1 MVNSSLN
8 LLLQITNTVDK
19 PKKNQP
25 SLDITPEIVKEHGL
39 TVDEFRRILD
49 LIGRTPNIT
58 ELGIFSVMWSEHC
71 SYKSSRPYL
80 RKLPVE
86 SPRVLQGPG
95 ENAGVIDIG
104 SGLAVA
110 FKIESHNHP
119 SFIEPHQGAATG
131 VGGIMR
137 DIFTMGARPI
147 ALMNSLRFGE
157 LEDPRTRFLLNGVV
171 DGISSYGNCT
181 GVPTVGGE
189 IYFDACY
196 NGNILVNAFC
206 LGLVKTDKIFLA
218 GAGGVGNQILYVGS
232 KTGRDG
238 IHGASLLASS
248 EFDETTEDKRPTVQ
262 VGDPFTEKLLI
273 EACLELFQCDW
284 VVGVQDM
291 GAAGLTSSSFEM
303 AHRAGNGVFMDLSK
317 VPLRE
322 EGMVPYEILLSE
334 SQERMLFVVKPGHE
348 KEALAILDK
357 WGLDAAI
364 IGEVVEEPNV
374 RIQFEEHEVVNLP
387 ISPVVDGALDLKRP
401 AKRPEYIDKVVYTN
415 LNDFLD
421 FSRGDTAL
429 KKLLSCPNIAS
440 KEWVYEQY
448 DHMVG
453 LNTLIVPG
461 SDAAVL
467 RIKDTNKAVAIS
479 VDCNSRYCYLDPY
492 EGAAIAVSEACRNVV
507 CSGAKP
513 IGLTNCLN
521 FGNPEKPEI
530 MWQFQQAVKGMGDAC
545 KFFDIPVVSGNV
557 SLYNETKGDAIYPT
571 PTVAVVGLIEN
582 QEKVMTQGFKKS
594 GDQIALIGF
603 TREELGGTE
612 YLKVM
617 FDCSEGKHHVLDR
630 KNEKKVQ
637 SFCRELIQKDL
648 ISSAHDCSEGGLAV
662 AVAESCFSP
671 GCETL
676 GASLMIESTLR
687 NDSLLFGETQSRI
700 IVSFS
705 KEQINA
711 IKDLAKDFSVDFSLI
726 GIVGGSHLTIT
737 INGKEVV
744 KQEIELLKKIWKN
757 SLGNYARQTT

>member
-1 MVNSSLN
+1 M
-8 LLLQITNTVDK
+8 T
-19 PKKNQP
+19 
-25 SLDITPEIVKEHGL
+25 DITPEVVAQHGL
-39 TVDEFRRILD
+39 SKDEYQQVLD
-49 LIGRTPNIT
+49 IMGREPNIT

-104 SGLAVA
+104 DGLAVA

-119 SFIEPHQGAATG
+119 SFIEPRQGAATG

-137 DIFTMGARPI
+137 DVFTMGARPI

-157 LEDPRTRFLLNGVV
+157 LEEPRTRFLLNGVV

-196 NGNILVNAFC
+196 NGNNLVNAFC
-206 LGLVKTDKIFLA
+206 LGLVKTDRIFLA

-248 EFDETTEDKRPTVQ
+248 EFDENTEDKRPTVQ

-273 EACLELFQCDW
+273 EACLELFECDW

-303 AHRAGNGVFMDLSK
+303 AHRAETGVFMDLSK

-322 EGMVPYEILLSE
+322 EGMTPYEILLSE
-334 SQERMLFVVKPGHE
+334 SQERMLFVIKPGYE

-374 RIQFEEHEVVNLP
+374 RIQFEGKEVVNLP
-387 ISPVVDGALDLKRP
+387 IIPVVDGALDLKRP
-401 AKRPEYIDKVVYTN
+401 TKRPEYLDEVVHISLTE
-415 LNDFLD
+415 FPD

-429 KKLLSCPNIAS
+429 KKLLACLNIAS

-448 DHMVG
+448 DHMVR
-453 LNTLIVPG
+453 LNTLVLPG
-461 SDAAVL
+461 SDAAVM
-467 RIKDTNKAVAIS
+467 RIKDTNKAIAMS

-492 EGAAIAVSEACRNVV
+492 EGAAIAVAEACRNVV
-507 CSGAKP
+507 CSGAEP

-530 MWQFQQAVKGMGDAC
+530 MWQFQQAVEGMGDAC
-545 KFFDIPVVSGNV
+545 RFFDIPVVSGNV

-571 PTVAVVGLIEN
+571 PTVAVVGLIED
-582 QEKVMTQGFKKS
+582 QKKIMTQGFKKS

-603 TREELGGTE
+603 TMEELGGTE

-617 FDCSEGKHHVLDR
+617 FDRSAGKPPVLDR
-630 KNEKKVQ
+630 KHEKRVQ
-637 SFCRELIQKDL
+637 DFCRELIQRGF
-648 ISSAHDCSEGGLAV
+648 ISSAHDCSEGGLAI

-671 GCETL
+671 GCQTL
-676 GASLMIESTLR
+676 GATLTLESTLR
-687 NDSLLFGETQSRI
+687 NDTLLFGETQSRI
-700 IVSFS
+700 VISFP
-705 KEQINA
+705 EERINE
-711 IKDLAKDFSVDFSLI
+711 IKDLAMAFPVDFSLI
-726 GIVGGSHLTIT
+726 GKVGGSHFTIMV
-737 INGKEVV
+737 NGNEII
-744 KQEIELLKKIWKN
+744 KQEIDVLKKIWKT
-757 SLGNYARQTT
+757 SLGNYAGQTT

>member
-1 MVNSSLN
+1 MANSFFNPLF
-8 LLLQITNTVDK
+8 QIPNAVDK
-19 PKKNQP
+19 SKKIRP
-25 SLDITPEIVKEHGL
+25 GSEITPEIVKAHGL

-49 LIGRTPNIT
+49 LIGRTPNMT

-71 SYKSSRPYL
+71 SYKSSKPYL

-86 SPRVLQGPG
+86 GPRVIQGPG

-104 SGLAVA
+104 DAQAIV

-119 SFIEPHQGAATG
+119 SFIEPRQGAATG

-147 ALMNSLRFGE
+147 ALLNSLRFGD
-157 LEDPRTRFLLNGVV
+157 LEEPRTRFLLNGVV
-171 DGISSYGNCT
+171 DGIASYGNCT

-189 IYFDACY
+189 IYFDSCY

-206 LGLVKTDKIFLA
+206 LGLVKTDRIFLA

-273 EACLELFQCDW
+273 EACLELFKFDW

-303 AHRAGNGVFMDLSK
+303 AHRAETGVFMDLSK
-317 VPLRE
+317 IPLRE
-322 EGMVPYEILLSE
+322 EGMTPYEILLSE
-334 SQERMLFVVKPGHE
+334 SQERMLFVIEPGHE
-348 KEALAILDK
+348 KEAFAVLEK

-364 IGEVVEEPNV
+364 IGEVIKDSCV
-374 RIQFEEHEVVNLP
+374 RIEFEEKEVVNLP
-387 ISPVVDGALDLKRP
+387 IFPVVDGALDLIRPSKRP
-401 AKRPEYIDKVVYTN
+401 AYLDEVEQVN
-415 LNDFLD
+415 LADLPDISN
-421 FSRGDTAL
+421 GNTAI
-429 KKLLSCPNIAS
+429 KKLLASLNIAS
-440 KEWVYEQY
+440 KEWVFEQY
-448 DHMVG
+448 DHMVR
-453 LNTLIVPG
+453 LNTLVMPG

-467 RIKDTNKAVAIS
+467 RIKDTQKAVAIS
-479 VDCNSRYCYLDPY
+479 VDCNSRYCYLNPY
-492 EGAAIAVSEACRNVV
+492 EGAAIAVAEACRNVV

-530 MWQFQQAVKGMGDAC
+530 MWQLQQAVEGMGDAC
-545 KFFDIPVVSGNV
+545 RFFDIPVVSGNV
-557 SLYNETKGDAIYPT
+557 SLYNETKGNAIYPT
-571 PTVAVVGLIEN
+571 PTVAVVGLIED
-582 QEKVMTQGFKKS
+582 QQKVMTQGFKKA

-603 TREELGGTE
+603 SMEELGGTE

-617 FDCSEGKHHVLDR
+617 FDRSEGEPPILDR
-630 KNEKKVQ
+630 KNEKQVQ
-637 SFCRELIQKDL
+637 DFCLDLIQKGL

-662 AVAESCFSP
+662 AVAESCFSY
-671 GCETL
+671 GGHTL
-676 GASLMIESTLR
+676 GATLTLESTLR

-700 IVSFS
+700 IISFPEERT
-705 KEQINA
+705 KEIEKLAAACPIN
-711 IKDLAKDFSVDFSLI
+711 FSLI
-726 GIVGGSHLTIT
+726 GNVGGSDYTILV
-737 INGKEVV
+737 NGQEVI
-744 KQEIELLKKIWKN
+744 KQKIKVLKDIWKN
-757 SLGNYARQTT
+757 SLGNYAG

>member
-1 MVNSSLN
+1 M
-8 LLLQITNTVDK
+8 DK
-19 PKKNQP
+19 PKKNRP
-25 SLDITPEIVKEHGL
+25 GPEITPEIVREHGL
-39 TVDEFRRILD
+39 TVEEFRRILD
-49 LIGRTPNIT
+49 LIDRPPNLT

-86 SPRVLQGPG
+86 GPNVLQGPG

-104 SGLAVA
+104 DGLAVV

-147 ALMNSLRFGE
+147 ALMNSLRFGD
-157 LEDPRTRFLLNGVV
+157 LEEPRTRFLLNGVV
-171 DGISSYGNCT
+171 DGIASYGNCT

-189 IYFDACY
+189 IYFDSCY

-206 LGLVKTDKIFLA
+206 LGLVKTDRIFLA

-273 EACLELFQCDW
+273 EACLELFACDW

-303 AHRAGNGVFMDLSK
+303 AHRAETGVFMDLSK

-322 EGMVPYEILLSE
+322 EGMIPYEILLSE
-334 SQERMLFVVKPGHE
+334 SQERMLFVIKPGHE
-348 KEALAILDK
+348 KEAFAILDK
-357 WGLDAAI
+357 WGLDGAI
-364 IGEVVEEPNV
+364 IGEVIEEPCV
-374 RIQFEEHEVVNLP
+374 RIQFDGKEVVNLP
-387 ISPVVDGALDLKRP
+387 VFPVVDGALDLKRET
-401 AKRPEYIDKVVYTN
+401 KRPEYLDQVVQVDLTE
-415 LNDFLD
+415 LPD

-429 KKLLSCPNIAS
+429 KKLLACPNIAS
-440 KEWVYEQY
+440 KEWAFEQY
-448 DHMVG
+448 DHMVR
-453 LNTLIVPG
+453 LNTLVLPG

-467 RIKDTNKAVAIS
+467 RVKDTQKAVAIS

-492 EGAAIAVSEACRNVV
+492 EGAAIAVAEACRNVV

-530 MWQFQQAVKGMGDAC
+530 MWQFQQAVEGMGDAC
-545 KFFDIPVVSGNV
+545 RFFDIPVVSGNV

-571 PTVAVVGLIEN
+571 PTVAVVGLVEDQKQI
-582 QEKVMTQGFKKS
+582 MTQGFKKS

-603 TREELGGTE
+603 TMEELGGTE
-612 YLKVM
+612 YLKTM
-617 FDCSEGKHHVLDR
+617 FDRSEGKPPVLDR
-630 KNEKKVQ
+630 KHEKQVQ
-637 SFCRELIQKDL
+637 GFCLELIQKGF
-648 ISSAHDCSEGGLAV
+648 ISSAHDCSEGGLAI
-662 AVAESCFSP
+662 AVAESCFSY
-671 GCETL
+671 GGQTL
-676 GASLMIESTLR
+676 GATLTLESTLR
-687 NDSLLFGETQSRI
+687 NDTLLFGETLSRI
-700 IVSFS
+700 IISFP
-705 KEQINA
+705 EERINE
-711 IKDLAKDFSVDFSLI
+711 IEDLAMAFPVDFSLI
-726 GIVGGSHLTIT
+726 GKVGGSHFTVT
-737 INGKEVV
+737 VNGKEVI
-744 KQEIELLKKIWKN
+744 KQEVNILKNIWKT
-757 SLGNYARQTT
+757 SLGNYAGQVT

>member
-1 MVNSSLN
+1 
-8 LLLQITNTVDK
+8 VDK
-19 PKKNQP
+19 PKKNRP
-25 SLDITPEIVKEHGL
+25 GPEITPEIVREHGL
-39 TVDEFRRILD
+39 TVEEFRRILD
-49 LIGRTPNIT
+49 LIDRPPNLT

-86 SPRVLQGPG
+86 GPNVLQGPG

-104 SGLAVA
+104 DGLAVV

-147 ALMNSLRFGE
+147 ALMNSLRFGD
-157 LEDPRTRFLLNGVV
+157 LEEPRTRFLLNGVV
-171 DGISSYGNCT
+171 DGIASYGNCT

-189 IYFDACY
+189 IYFDSCY

-206 LGLVKTDKIFLA
+206 LGLVKTDRIFLA

-273 EACLELFQCDW
+273 EACLELFACDW

-303 AHRAGNGVFMDLSK
+303 AHRAETGVFMDLSK

-322 EGMVPYEILLSE
+322 EGMIPYEILLSE
-334 SQERMLFVVKPGHE
+334 SQERMLFVIKPGHE
-348 KEALAILDK
+348 NEAFAILDK
-357 WGLDAAI
+357 WGLDGAI
-364 IGEVVEEPNV
+364 IGEVIEEPCV
-374 RIQFEEHEVVNLP
+374 RIQFDGKEVVNLP
-387 ISPVVDGALDLKRP
+387 VFPVVDGALDLKRET
-401 AKRPEYIDKVVYTN
+401 KRPEYLDQVVQVDLTE
-415 LNDFLD
+415 LPD

-429 KKLLSCPNIAS
+429 KKLLACPNIAS
-440 KEWVYEQY
+440 KEWAFEQY
-448 DHMVG
+448 DHMVR
-453 LNTLIVPG
+453 LNTLVLPG

-467 RIKDTNKAVAIS
+467 RVKDTQKAVAIS

-492 EGAAIAVSEACRNVV
+492 EGAAIAVAEACRNVV

-530 MWQFQQAVKGMGDAC
+530 MWQFQQAVEGMGDAC
-545 KFFDIPVVSGNV
+545 RFFDIPVVSGNV

-571 PTVAVVGLIEN
+571 PTVAVVGLVEDQKQI
-582 QEKVMTQGFKKS
+582 MTQGFKKS

-603 TREELGGTE
+603 TMEELGGTE
-612 YLKVM
+612 YLKTM
-617 FDCSEGKHHVLDR
+617 FDRSDGKPPVLDR
-630 KNEKKVQ
+630 KHEKQVQ
-637 SFCRELIQKDL
+637 DFCLELIQKGF
-648 ISSAHDCSEGGLAV
+648 ISSAHDCSEGGLAI
-662 AVAESCFSP
+662 AVAESCFSY
-671 GCETL
+671 GGQTL
-676 GASLMIESTLR
+676 GASLTLESTLR
-687 NDSLLFGETQSRI
+687 NDTLLFGETLSRI
-700 IVSFS
+700 IISFP
-705 KEQINA
+705 EERINE
-711 IKDLAKDFSVDFSLI
+711 IEDLAMAFPVDFSLI
-726 GIVGGSHLTIT
+726 GKVGGSHFTVT
-737 INGKEVV
+737 VNGKEVI
-744 KQEIELLKKIWKN
+744 KQEVNILKNIWKT
-757 SLGNYARQTT
+757 SLGNYAGQVT

>member
-1 MVNSSLN
+1 M
-8 LLLQITNTVDK
+8 DK
-19 PKKNQP
+19 TKKIRP
-25 SLDITPEIVKEHGL
+25 GPEITPEIVKEHGL
-39 TVDEFRRILD
+39 TVEEFRRILD
-49 LIGRTPNIT
+49 LLGRTPNIT

-80 RKLPVE
+80 KKLPVE
-86 SPRVLQGPG
+86 SPRVIQGPG
-95 ENAGVIDIG
+95 ENAGVVDIG
-104 SGLAVA
+104 DGLAVV

-137 DIFTMGARPI
+137 DVFTMGARPI
-147 ALMNSLRFGE
+147 ALLNSLRFGE
-157 LEDPRTRFLLNGVV
+157 LEEPRTRFLLNGVV

-206 LGLVKTDKIFLA
+206 LGLVNSDRIFLA
-218 GAGGVGNQILYVGS
+218 GTGGVGNQILYVGS

-248 EFDETTEDKRPTVQ
+248 EFDESTEDKRPTVQ

-273 EACLELFQCDW
+273 EACLELFKKDW

-303 AHRAGNGVFMDLSK
+303 AHRTETGVFMDLSK

-322 EGMVPYEILLSE
+322 EGMVPYEIMLSE

-348 KEALAILDK
+348 EEALAILDK

-364 IGEVVEEPNV
+364 IGEVIEEPCV
-374 RIQFEEHEVVNLP
+374 RIQFEGQEVVNLP
-387 ISPVVDGALDLKRP
+387 IFPVVDGALDLKRP
-401 AKRPEYIDKVVYTN
+401 TEQPRYLDEVVHISMG
-415 LNDFLD
+415 DFPD
-421 FSRGDTAL
+421 ISHGDTAL
-429 KKLLSCPNIAS
+429 KKLLATPNITS

-448 DHMVG
+448 DHMVR
-453 LNTLIVPG
+453 LNTLVLPG

-492 EGAAIAVSEACRNVV
+492 EGAAIAVAEACRNVV
-507 CSGAKP
+507 CSGAQP

-530 MWQFQQAVKGMGDAC
+530 MWQFQQAVEGMGDAC
-545 KFFDIPVVSGNV
+545 RFFDIPVVSGNV
-557 SLYNETKGDAIYPT
+557 SLYNETKGEAIYPT

-582 QEKVMTQGFKKS
+582 QEKVMTQGFKNS

-603 TREELGGTE
+603 TMEELGGTE

-617 FDCSEGKHHVLDR
+617 FDRSEGKPPVLDR
-630 KNEKKVQ
+630 KHEKQVQ
-637 SFCRELIQKDL
+637 DFCRELIERGL
-648 ISSAHDCSEGGLAV
+648 IASAHDCSEGGLAI
-662 AVAESCFSP
+662 AVAESCFSS
-671 GCETL
+671 GSQTL
-676 GASLMIESTLR
+676 GATLELESTLR
-687 NDSLLFGETQSRI
+687 KDALLFGETQSRI
-700 IVSFS
+700 VISFS
-705 KEQINA
+705 KEKIDE
-711 IKDLAKDFSVDFSLI
+711 IEDLAMTFPVDFSLI
-726 GIVGGSHLTIT
+726 GKVGGSHLLIRV
-737 INGKEVV
+737 NGEEIV
-744 KQEIELLKKIWKN
+744 KQEIAVLKEIWKS
-757 SLGNYARQTT
+757 SLGNYAGQTT